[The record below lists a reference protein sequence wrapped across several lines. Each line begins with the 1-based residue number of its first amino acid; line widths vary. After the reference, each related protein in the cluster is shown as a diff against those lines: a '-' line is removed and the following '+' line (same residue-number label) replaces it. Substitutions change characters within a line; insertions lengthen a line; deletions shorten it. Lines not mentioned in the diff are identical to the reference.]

1 MLKRKEKREA
11 RTYCLGMASGI
22 RLALINYGLY
32 GKEEAEKRL
41 KRIMEEYENE

>member
-1 MLKRKEKREA
+1 MTKRREKREA

-22 RLALINYGLY
+22 RLALINYSIY
-32 GKEEAEKRL
+32 PREEAEKRL